1 MKKAMVKVDMG
12 YIAMKLGMSKATVS
26 KAINGRPDV
35 GEKTREK
42 VLRFARKF
50 NYTPDRFAQ
59 ALKMK
64 KSNLIGIIMHEMR
77 HDFFVEIA
85 RGITSEAQ
93 RNGYQAVFA
102 SSEGST
108 KNEAALIDDFI
119 GRYIDGLVII
129 PCIGEDASH
138 LEELA
143 ADNYP
148 CVIVDNYIEGLD
160 IPFVGTDF
168 EEGGYIAAKFL
179 LENGHRNIGFILGR
193 KELSSTPERLAGY
206 ERALTEAGIEFRT
219 QYVRFGSYSVESG
232 QKNAEIL
239 LRDFPEVDAI
249 LCANADLSE
258 GAAKAVSDAGKN
270 IPEDISLMDF
280 GGSRFTAVNQ
290 ENEEIGKTAV
300 NTLLNIFNREKIIG
314 EIIINPRITD
324 RDSVRKRLFRKR
336 SGKAAKE
343 LIMELA

>member
-1 MKKAMVKVDMG
+1 MKKAMVKVDIE
-12 YIAMKLGMSKATVS
+12 YIAMKLRMAKSTVS
-26 KAINGRPDV
+26 KALNGRPDV
-35 GEKTREK
+35 SDKTRERVRK
-42 VLRFARKF
+42 FARKL

-64 KSNLIGIIMHEMR
+64 KSNLVGIIMHEMR

-85 RGITSEAQ
+85 RGVTMEAQ

-108 KNEAALIDDFI
+108 ENEAALIDDFI

-143 ADNYP
+143 AGSHP

-179 LENGHRNIGFILGR
+179 LENGHKNIGFILGR

-206 ERALTEAGIEFRT
+206 ERALTEAGIGFRT
-219 QYVRFGSYSVESG
+219 QYVRYGGYSVESG

-258 GAAKAVSDAGKN
+258 GAAKAVFDAGRN

-290 ENEEIGKTAV
+290 KNEKIGKTAV
-300 NTLLNIFNREKIIG
+300 DTLFNIFNREKISAKV
-314 EIIINPRITD
+314 IIKPEITD
-324 RDSVRKRLFRKR
+324 RNSVRLKF
-336 SGKAAKE
+336 
-343 LIMELA
+343 